1 MISGEQNAGAAGSR
15 GAWRGEAWLRGL
27 AGRFVVFDGPD
38 GSGKSTQLKIFT
50 AAAREAGLTVREAP
64 DPGGTPVGDRI
75 RAILLDPI
83 HAEMCVRTEAMLYMA
98 SRAQLVEQVIRP
110 ALARGELV
118 VGDRFVSSTLAYQGT
133 AGGLSPEE
141 IMALGRVACG
151 EVWPHL
157 TVVFDAD
164 ERTAARR
171 LSPLLDRMEQKG
183 AEFHRRVRAGFL
195 AQAKADPSR
204 HAVVDAS
211 GEQSEVTARLML
223 AVRRWA
229 ESRG

>member
-1 MISGEQNAGAAGSR
+1 MNARQGSVAV
-15 GAWRGEAWLRGL
+15 GGVARGEVAWMSRL
-27 AGRFVVFDGPD
+27 AGKFVVFDGPD
-38 GSGKSTQLKIFT
+38 GSGKSTQLKVFT
-50 AAAREAGLTVREAP
+50 SAAREAGLVVREAP

-75 RAILLDPI
+75 RAILLDPM
-83 HAEMCVRTEAMLYMA
+83 HQEMCVRTEAMLYMA
-98 SRAQLVEQVIRP
+98 SRAQLVDQVIRP

-118 VGDRFVSSTLAYQGT
+118 MGDRFVSSTLAYQGT
-133 AGGLSPEE
+133 AGGLTPGE
-141 IMALGRVACG
+141 IMAVAQVACG

-164 ERTAARR
+164 ERTAAKR

-195 AQAKADPSR
+195 AQAKADPTR
-204 HAVVDAS
+204 HAVVDAG
-211 GEQSEVTARLML
+211 GEQAEVTARLML

-229 ESRG
+229 EARS